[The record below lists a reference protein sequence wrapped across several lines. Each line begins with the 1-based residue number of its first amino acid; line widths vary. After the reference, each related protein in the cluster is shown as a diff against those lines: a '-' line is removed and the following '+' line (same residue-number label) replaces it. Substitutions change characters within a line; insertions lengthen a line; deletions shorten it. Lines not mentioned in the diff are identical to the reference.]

1 MQNLCGNE
9 DDDDNNVIY
18 KDVVVIGNGPSGICL
33 SYMLAG
39 NWPYY
44 TGEPHPGDEMLT
56 ARLNFSMK
64 SEDEDRCDAMDK
76 KVINEQW
83 DRWERNGVKSTRGC
97 RDGKRRC
104 GETGLADST
113 RCKLECLSSGLEGR
127 LGGRPLALLMDQLQH
142 PCVDAGLDVPSLL
155 TWKSVEQR
163 PEHKVIDH
171 VVLGK
176 GQPGGSW
183 QSMDP
188 NVLTISLNRWMSLPD
203 LDIRQWETL
212 IGTEQQL
219 RKTNSTEGEP
229 CAYYPFQEK
238 PNACKTGSRISVG
251 TVAAYYR
258 DYVRIKRLERYF
270 RCGATVT
277 SVIPA
282 SSPRVGCQ
290 QQQQQQQQ
298 QHVVNQYG
306 WIVDGFENK
315 TKKPF
320 RYRCKRVIL
329 ATGTSDLSNQLG
341 ISDEKRHP
349 DWVTHDLNDLE
360 SKLDYLIDQ
369 QNGKEPEERR
379 VIDPVLVIGA
389 GLSAAD
395 AIMAA
400 RFRGIPVLHAF
411 RDSSTEWKKP
421 NAEKIRTINDRLQD
435 LPSSMYPEY
444 HKVYEMMADGGTNY
458 PLYRALPG
466 YTLLGFTA
474 EGVDVIDTATP
485 EKQRVVTLS
494 DMDGCLYVFRVSIVS
509 ILIGYK
515 PDLSYLEASGMRLG
529 KYSDKPIDSK
539 SNPIEVDDFTY
550 EAKKAPRVGLYALGP
565 LVGDNFVR
573 YILGGAFGIL
583 VHILTTS
590 SPA

>member
-1 MQNLCGNE
+1 MQNRYD
-9 DDDDNNVIY
+9 DDDDNVVY
-18 KDVVVIGNGPSGICL
+18 KDVVIIGNGPSGICL

-56 ARLNFSMK
+56 ARLHFSTRPGNG
-64 SEDEDRCDAMDK
+64 ECYEEEEEQADEEEKDVGK
-76 KVINEQW
+76 KENIN
-83 DRWERNGVKSTRGC
+83 DRWRQRNGRSDGSFCAAKSQGR
-97 RDGKRRC
+97 
-104 GETGLADST
+104 GLARST

-127 LGGRPLALLMDQLQH
+127 VGGRPLALLMDQLQH

-155 TWKSVEQR
+155 TWKSVEQH

-176 GQPGGSW
+176 DEPGGSW

-212 IGTEQQL
+212 IESEQFRQ
-219 RKTNSTEGEP
+219 TTSTLDEP
-229 CAYYPFQEK
+229 CPHAFQERSS
-238 PNACKTGSRISVG
+238 ACKTASRISVG

-258 DYVRIKRLERYF
+258 DYVRRKGLERYF
-270 RCGATVT
+270 RCGTIVT
-277 SVIPA
+277 SVRPVRGTHA
-282 SSPRVGCQ
+282 
-290 QQQQQQQQ
+290 
-298 QHVVNQYG
+298 NENYG
-306 WIVDGFENK
+306 WIVEGYEKNTGK
-315 TKKPF
+315 SF
-320 RYRCKRVIL
+320 RYRCKRAVL
-329 ATGTSDLSNQLG
+329 ATGTTDLSNRLG
-341 ISDEKRHP
+341 IHDEDLQP
-349 DWVTHDLNDLE
+349 DWITHDLNDVESRLDRLIEQHHGDKLE
-360 SKLDYLIDQ
+360 DQ
-369 QNGKEPEERR
+369 
-379 VIDPVLVIGA
+379 VDPVLVIGG
-389 GLSAAD
+389 GLTAAD

-411 RDSSTEWKKP
+411 RDSSNEWNKPDTKKIH
-421 NAEKIRTINDRLQD
+421 NAYEKLQG

-458 PLYRALPG
+458 PLYKALPG
-466 YTLLGFTA
+466 YSLVKFTSR
-474 EGVDVIDTATP
+474 GSDDVIDVMETDDRT
-485 EKQRVVTLS
+485 VTLS
-494 DMDGCLYVFRVSIVS
+494 APDGRLYAFRVSIVA

-515 PDLSYLEASGMRLG
+515 PDLSYFENCAIGLG
-529 KYSDKPIDSK
+529 KFPDRPIDSK

-550 EAKKAPRVGLYALGP
+550 EVIKAPRNGLYALGP

-583 VHILTTS
+583 THILSTS
-590 SPA
+590 YL

>member
-1 MQNLCGNE
+1 MQNRYD
-9 DDDDNNVIY
+9 DDDDNVVY
-18 KDVVVIGNGPSGICL
+18 KDVVIIGNGPSGICL

-56 ARLNFSMK
+56 ARLHFSTRPGNG
-64 SEDEDRCDAMDK
+64 ECYEEEEEEQADEEEKDVGK
-76 KVINEQW
+76 KENIN
-83 DRWERNGVKSTRGC
+83 DRWRQRNGRSDGSFCAAKSQGR
-97 RDGKRRC
+97 
-104 GETGLADST
+104 GLARST

-127 LGGRPLALLMDQLQH
+127 VGGRPLALLMDQLQH

-155 TWKSVEQR
+155 TWKSVEQH

-176 GQPGGSW
+176 DEPGGSW

-212 IGTEQQL
+212 IESEQFRQ
-219 RKTNSTEGEP
+219 TTSTLDEP
-229 CAYYPFQEK
+229 CPHAFQERSS
-238 PNACKTGSRISVG
+238 ACKTASRISVG

-258 DYVRIKRLERYF
+258 DYVRRKGLERYF
-270 RCGATVT
+270 RCGTIVT
-277 SVIPA
+277 SVRPVRGTHA
-282 SSPRVGCQ
+282 
-290 QQQQQQQQ
+290 
-298 QHVVNQYG
+298 NENYG
-306 WIVDGFENK
+306 WIVEGYEKNTGK
-315 TKKPF
+315 SF
-320 RYRCKRVIL
+320 RYRCKRAVL
-329 ATGTSDLSNQLG
+329 ATGTTDLSNRLG
-341 ISDEKRHP
+341 IHGEDLQP
-349 DWVTHDLNDLE
+349 DWITHDLNDVESRLDRLIEQHHGDKLE
-360 SKLDYLIDQ
+360 DQ
-369 QNGKEPEERR
+369 
-379 VIDPVLVIGA
+379 VDPVLVIGG
-389 GLSAAD
+389 GLTAAD

-411 RDSSTEWKKP
+411 RDSSNEWNKPDTKKIH
-421 NAEKIRTINDRLQD
+421 NAYEKLQG

-458 PLYRALPG
+458 PLYKALPG
-466 YTLLGFTA
+466 YSLVKFASRGND
-474 EGVDVIDTATP
+474 DVIDVMETDDRT
-485 EKQRVVTLS
+485 VTLS
-494 DMDGCLYVFRVSIVS
+494 APDGRLYAFRVSIVA

-515 PDLSYLEASGMRLG
+515 PDLSYFENCAIGLG
-529 KYSDKPIDSK
+529 KFPDRPIDSK

-550 EAKKAPRVGLYALGP
+550 EVIKAPRNGLYALGP

-583 VHILTTS
+583 THILSTS
-590 SPA
+590 YL